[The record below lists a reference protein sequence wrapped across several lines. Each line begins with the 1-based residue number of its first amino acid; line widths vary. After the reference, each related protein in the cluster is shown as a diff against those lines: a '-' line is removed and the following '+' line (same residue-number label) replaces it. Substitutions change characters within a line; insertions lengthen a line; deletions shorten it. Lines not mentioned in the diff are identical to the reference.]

1 MRMKAILF
9 TIALV
14 FAGWNVITNGISV
27 RSVAI
32 VLIVLVCLAMNIY
45 NAHQKQKEREAAE
58 AAIREKEE
66 VRMIRAEARR
76 KAGRKNRRK
85 KK

>member
-14 FAGWNVITNGISV
+14 FAGWNVITNGINV

-32 VLIVLVCLAMNIY
+32 VVMVLVCLAMNVY
-45 NAHQKQKEREAAE
+45 NERQKQKAREDAE

-66 VRMIRAEARR
+66 IRMIRAEARR
-76 KAGRKNRRK
+76 RQGRKNRRK
-85 KK
+85 K